1 MDITTKSNN
10 SRIIA
15 YRKQRSLRLNLMIMN
30 AEKTLIQ
37 CLDMKVGE
45 RATCTAGYP
54 RLATVE
60 VECIKDF
67 SDAPSMDVVNDPFT
81 YVKLVDGRFGLLT
94 SHMISAAWYKTRE
107 LSHVLA

>member
-1 MDITTKSNN
+1 
-10 SRIIA
+10 
-15 YRKQRSLRLNLMIMN
+15 MIMN

-37 CLDMKVGE
+37 CLILKIGE

-60 VECIKDF
+60 VECTKDF
-67 SDAPSMDVVNDPFT
+67 SDAPSSIDVVNDPFT

-94 SHMISAAWYKTRE
+94 SHMISAGWHKTQ
-107 LSHVLA
+107 